1 MKLVF
6 LFSFFLSLLNA
17 SSFRVE
23 NSLITYFGVH
33 YLHKWEGSTSDVKGV
48 VSYDKNID
56 QYECSISVPL
66 STFSSGNDNRD
77 SNMLVY
83 CRAFDFP
90 NINFQSTSIKVNES
104 TLEIE
109 GKIEFAGEEKEIK
122 TNAKLNSLD
131 NNLFAIEGE
140 LDILL
145 SEFKVERP
153 SLLFV
158 EIEDLV
164 KIKYSIQGLS
174 LIHI

>member
-48 VSYDKNID
+48 VNYDKNSG

-122 TNAKLNSLD
+122 TNAKLNRLD
-131 NNLFAIEGE
+131 NNLFAIVGE

-164 KIKYSIQGLS
+164 KIKYSIQGVKNE
-174 LIHI
+174 

>member
-17 SSFRVE
+17 SSFRIE

-33 YLHKWEGSTSDVKGV
+33 YLHKWEGSTSDVNGV
-48 VSYDKNID
+48 VSYNKASE

-83 CRAFDFP
+83 CKAFDFP
-90 NINFQSTSIKVNES
+90 NINFQSTSIKVQEN

-109 GKIEFAGEEKEIK
+109 GRIEFAGKEKEIK
-122 TNAKLNSLD
+122 TSAKLNGLD

-145 SEFKVERP
+145 SEFEVERP

-164 KIKYSIQGLS
+164 KIKYSIKGVQS
-174 LIHI
+174 E

>member
-1 MKLVF
+1 MKLIF

-90 NINFQSTSIKVNES
+90 NINFQSTSIKVNKS

-164 KIKYSIQGLS
+164 RIKYSIQGVKNE
-174 LIHI
+174 

>member
-6 LFSFFLSLLNA
+6 LFSFFLSLLSA

-48 VSYDKNID
+48 VSHNKNID

-164 KIKYSIQGLS
+164 KIKYSIQGVKNE
-174 LIHI
+174 

>member
-17 SSFRVE
+17 SSFRIE
-23 NSLITYFGVH
+23 KSLITYFGVH
-33 YLHKWEGSTSDVKGV
+33 YLHKWEGSTSDVKGI

-83 CRAFDFP
+83 CKAFDFP

-109 GKIEFAGEEKEIK
+109 GKIEFAGEEREIK

-164 KIKYSIQGLS
+164 KIKYSIQGVKNE
-174 LIHI
+174 

>member
-6 LFSFFLSLLNA
+6 LFTLFLSLLNA
-17 SSFRVE
+17 SSFRIE

-33 YLHKWEGSTSDVKGV
+33 YLHKWQGSTSDVNGV
-48 VSYDKNID
+48 VSYDKAID

-83 CRAFDFP
+83 CKAFDFP
-90 NINFQSTSIKVNES
+90 NINFQSTSIKVKGN
-104 TLEIE
+104 TLEID
-109 GKIEFAGEEKEIK
+109 GRIEFAGKEKKIK

-145 SEFKVERP
+145 SEFEVERP

-164 KIKYSIQGLS
+164 KIKY
-174 LIHI
+174 LIKGVKNE

>member
-6 LFSFFLSLLNA
+6 LFSFFLSLSNA

-48 VSYDKNID
+48 VNYDKNSG

-83 CRAFDFP
+83 CKAFDFP

-164 KIKYSIQGLS
+164 KIKYSIQGVKNE
-174 LIHI
+174 

>member
-6 LFSFFLSLLNA
+6 LFSFFISLLNA
-17 SSFRVE
+17 SIFRVE

-104 TLEIE
+104 TLEVE

-164 KIKYSIQGLS
+164 KIKYSIQGVKNE
-174 LIHI
+174 

>member
-66 STFSSGNDNRD
+66 NTFSSGNDNRD

-83 CRAFDFP
+83 CKAFDFP

-164 KIKYSIQGLS
+164 KIKYSIQGVKNE
-174 LIHI
+174 

>member
-1 MKLVF
+1 MKLVI
-6 LFSFFLSLLNA
+6 LFCFFLSLLNA
-17 SSFRVE
+17 SSFRIE

-33 YLHKWEGSTSDVKGV
+33 YLHKWEGSTSDVNGV
-48 VSYDKNID
+48 VSYNKASE

-83 CRAFDFP
+83 CKAFDFP
-90 NINFQSTSIKVNES
+90 NINFQSTSIKVQEN

-109 GKIEFAGEEKEIK
+109 GRIEFAGKEKEIK
-122 TNAKLNSLD
+122 TSAKLNGLD
-131 NNLFAIEGE
+131 NNLFPIEGE

-145 SEFKVERP
+145 SAFEVERP

-164 KIKYSIQGLS
+164 KIKYSIKGVQNE
-174 LIHI
+174 

>member
-6 LFSFFLSLLNA
+6 LFSFFLPLLNA

-66 STFSSGNDNRD
+66 NTFSSGNDNRD

-83 CRAFDFP
+83 CKAFDFP

-164 KIKYSIQGLS
+164 KIKYSIQGVKNE
-174 LIHI
+174 

>member
-17 SSFRVE
+17 SSFRIE

-33 YLHKWEGSTSDVKGV
+33 YLHKWEGSTSDVNGV
-48 VSYDKNID
+48 VNYNKASE

-83 CRAFDFP
+83 CKAFDFP
-90 NINFQSTSIKVNES
+90 NINFQSTSIKVQEN

-109 GKIEFAGEEKEIK
+109 GRVEFAGKEKEIK
-122 TNAKLNSLD
+122 TSAKLNGLD

-145 SEFKVERP
+145 SEFEVERP

-164 KIKYSIQGLS
+164 KIKYSIKGVQNE
-174 LIHI
+174 

>member
-66 STFSSGNDNRD
+66 NTFSSGNDNRD

-83 CRAFDFP
+83 CKAFDFP

-122 TNAKLNSLD
+122 TNAKLNRLD
-131 NNLFAIEGE
+131 NNLFAIVGE

-158 EIEDLV
+158 KIEDLV
-164 KIKYSIQGLS
+164 KIKYSIKGVQNE
-174 LIHI
+174 

>member
-48 VSYDKNID
+48 VNYDKNSG

-104 TLEIE
+104 TLEVE

-164 KIKYSIQGLS
+164 KIKYSIQGVKNE
-174 LIHI
+174 

>member
-83 CRAFDFP
+83 CKAFDFP
-90 NINFQSTSIKVNES
+90 NINFQSTSIKVQEN

-109 GKIEFAGEEKEIK
+109 GRIEFAGKEKEIK
-122 TNAKLNSLD
+122 TSAKLNGLD

-145 SEFKVERP
+145 SEFEVERP

-164 KIKYSIQGLS
+164 KIKYSIKGVQS
-174 LIHI
+174 E

>member
-1 MKLVF
+1 MKLVI

-66 STFSSGNDNRD
+66 NTFSSGNDNRD

-109 GKIEFAGEEKEIK
+109 GKIEFAGEEKEVK

-164 KIKYSIQGLS
+164 KIKYSIKGVQNE
-174 LIHI
+174 

>member
-1 MKLVF
+1 MKLVI

-17 SSFRVE
+17 SSFRIE
-23 NSLITYFGVH
+23 KSLITYFGVH

-48 VSYDKNID
+48 VSYDKNIL

-66 STFSSGNDNRD
+66 NTFSSGNDNRD

-90 NINFQSTSIKVNES
+90 NINFQSTSIKVKGS
-104 TLEIE
+104 ALEIE
-109 GKIEFAGEEKEIK
+109 GKIEFAGEEKDIK

-131 NNLFAIEGE
+131 NNFFAIEGE

-164 KIKYSIQGLS
+164 KIKYSIQGVKNE
-174 LIHI
+174 

>member
-1 MKLVF
+1 
-6 LFSFFLSLLNA
+6 
-17 SSFRVE
+17 
-23 NSLITYFGVH
+23 
-33 YLHKWEGSTSDVKGV
+33 
-48 VSYDKNID
+48 
-56 QYECSISVPL
+56 
-66 STFSSGNDNRD
+66 
-77 SNMLVY
+77 MLVY

-122 TNAKLNSLD
+122 TNAKLNRLD
-131 NNLFAIEGE
+131 NNLFAIVGE

-164 KIKYSIQGLS
+164 KIKYSIQGVKNE
-174 LIHI
+174 

>member
-17 SSFRVE
+17 SSFRIE

-109 GKIEFAGEEKEIK
+109 GKIEFAGEEKEVK

-164 KIKYSIQGLS
+164 KIKYSIQGVKNE
-174 LIHI
+174 

>member
-90 NINFQSTSIKVNES
+90 NINFQSTSIKVSES

-164 KIKYSIQGLS
+164 KIKYSIQGVKNE
-174 LIHI
+174 

>member
-6 LFSFFLSLLNA
+6 LFSFFLSLSNA

-66 STFSSGNDNRD
+66 NTFSSGNDNRD
-77 SNMLVY
+77 SNMLIY
-83 CRAFDFP
+83 CKAFDFP

-164 KIKYSIQGLS
+164 KIKYSIQGV
-174 LIHI
+174 INE

>member
-83 CRAFDFP
+83 CRALDFP

-164 KIKYSIQGLS
+164 RIKYSIQGVKNE
-174 LIHI
+174 

>member
-48 VSYDKNID
+48 VNYDKNSG

-83 CRAFDFP
+83 CKAFDFP

-164 KIKYSIQGLS
+164 KIKYSIQGV
-174 LIHI
+174 INE

>member
-1 MKLVF
+1 MKLVI
-6 LFSFFLSLLNA
+6 LFSFFLSILNA
-17 SSFRVE
+17 SSFRIE

-33 YLHKWEGSTSDVKGV
+33 YLHKWEGSTSDVNGV
-48 VSYDKNID
+48 VSYNKASE

-83 CRAFDFP
+83 CKAFDFP
-90 NINFQSTSIKVNES
+90 NINFQSTSIKVQEN

-109 GKIEFAGEEKEIK
+109 GRIEFAGKEKEIK
-122 TNAKLNSLD
+122 TSAKLNGLD

-145 SEFKVERP
+145 SEFEVERP

-164 KIKYSIQGLS
+164 KIKYSIQGVKNE
-174 LIHI
+174 

>member
-131 NNLFAIEGE
+131 NNLFAVEGE

-164 KIKYSIQGLS
+164 KIKYSIQGVKNE
-174 LIHI
+174 

>member
-6 LFSFFLSLLNA
+6 LFALFLSLLHA
-17 SSFRVE
+17 SSFRIE

-33 YLHKWEGSTSDVKGV
+33 YLHKWQGSTSDVNGV
-48 VSYDKNID
+48 VSYDKASE

-66 STFSSGNDNRD
+66 STFVSGNDNRD

-83 CRAFDFP
+83 CKAFDFP
-90 NINFQSTSIKVNES
+90 NINFQSTSIKVKGN
-104 TLEIE
+104 TLEID
-109 GKIEFAGEEKEIK
+109 GRIEFAGKEKKIK

-145 SEFKVERP
+145 SEFEVERP

-164 KIKYSIQGLS
+164 KIKY
-174 LIHI
+174 LIKGVKNE

>member
-17 SSFRVE
+17 SSFRIE

-90 NINFQSTSIKVNES
+90 NINFQSTSIKVQEN

-109 GKIEFAGEEKEIK
+109 GRIEFAGKEKEIK
-122 TNAKLNSLD
+122 TSAKLNGLD

-145 SEFKVERP
+145 SEFEVERP

-158 EIEDLV
+158 EIEDIV
-164 KIKYSIQGLS
+164 KIKYSIKGVQNE
-174 LIHI
+174 

>member
-66 STFSSGNDNRD
+66 NTFSSGNDNRD

-83 CRAFDFP
+83 CRALDFP

-164 KIKYSIQGLS
+164 KIKYSIQGVKNE
-174 LIHI
+174 

>member
-17 SSFRVE
+17 SSFRIE

-66 STFSSGNDNRD
+66 NTFSSGNDNRD

-83 CRAFDFP
+83 CKAFDFP
-90 NINFQSTSIKVNES
+90 NINFQSSSIKVKGS
-104 TLEIE
+104 ALEIE

-164 KIKYSIQGLS
+164 KIKYSIQGVKNE
-174 LIHI
+174 

>member
-83 CRAFDFP
+83 CKAFDFP

-164 KIKYSIQGLS
+164 KIKYSIKGLQNE
-174 LIHI
+174 

>member
-83 CRAFDFP
+83 CRAFEFP

-164 KIKYSIQGLS
+164 KIKYLIQGVKNE
-174 LIHI
+174 

>member
-1 MKLVF
+1 M
-6 LFSFFLSLLNA
+6 
-17 SSFRVE
+17 
-23 NSLITYFGVH
+23 ITYFGVH

-66 STFSSGNDNRD
+66 NTFSSGNDNRD

-83 CRAFDFP
+83 CKAFDFP

-122 TNAKLNSLD
+122 TNAKLNRLD
-131 NNLFAIEGE
+131 NNLFAIVGE

-164 KIKYSIQGLS
+164 KIKYSIQGVKNE
-174 LIHI
+174 

>member
-1 MKLVF
+1 MKLVL

-131 NNLFAIEGE
+131 NNLFTIEGE

-164 KIKYSIQGLS
+164 KIKYSIQGVKNE
-174 LIHI
+174 

>member
-1 MKLVF
+1 MKLVI

-17 SSFRVE
+17 SSFRIE

-33 YLHKWEGSTSDVKGV
+33 YLHKWEGSTSDVNGV
-48 VSYDKNID
+48 VSYNKASE

-83 CRAFDFP
+83 CKAFDFP
-90 NINFQSTSIKVNES
+90 NINFQSTSIKVQEN

-109 GKIEFAGEEKEIK
+109 GRIEFAGKEKEIK
-122 TNAKLNSLD
+122 TSAKLNGLD

-145 SEFKVERP
+145 SEFEVERP
-153 SLLFV
+153 SLFFV

-164 KIKYSIQGLS
+164 KIKYSIKGVQNE
-174 LIHI
+174 

>member
-1 MKLVF
+1 MKLVI
-6 LFSFFLSLLNA
+6 LFSFFLSLLYA
-17 SSFRVE
+17 SSFRIE

-48 VSYDKNID
+48 VSHNKNID

-83 CRAFDFP
+83 CKAFDFP
-90 NINFQSTSIKVNES
+90 NINFQSTSIKVQEN

-109 GKIEFAGEEKEIK
+109 GRIEFAGKEKEIK
-122 TNAKLNSLD
+122 TSAKLNGHD

-145 SEFKVERP
+145 SEFEVERP

-164 KIKYSIQGLS
+164 KIKYSIKGVQNE
-174 LIHI
+174 

>member
-1 MKLVF
+1 MKLIF
-6 LFSFFLSLLNA
+6 LFFFFLSLLNA
-17 SSFRVE
+17 SSFRIE
-23 NSLITYFGVH
+23 KSLITYFGVH

-56 QYECSISVPL
+56 QYKCSISIPL
-66 STFSSGNDNRD
+66 NTFSSGNDNRD

-90 NINFQSTSIKVNES
+90 NINFQSTSIKVKGS
-104 TLEIE
+104 ALEIE
-109 GKIEFAGEEKEIK
+109 GKIEFAGEEKDIK
-122 TNAKLNSLD
+122 TNAKLNNLD

-164 KIKYSIQGLS
+164 RIKYSIQGVKNE
-174 LIHI
+174 

>member
-1 MKLVF
+1 MKLVI

-17 SSFRVE
+17 SSFRIE

-33 YLHKWEGSTSDVKGV
+33 YLHKWEGSTSDVNGV
-48 VSYDKNID
+48 VSYNKASE

-90 NINFQSTSIKVNES
+90 NINFQSTSIKVQEN

-109 GKIEFAGEEKEIK
+109 GRIEFAGQEKEVK
-122 TNAKLNSLD
+122 TSAKLNSFD
-131 NNLFAIEGE
+131 NNLFSIEGE

-145 SEFKVERP
+145 SEFEVERP
-153 SLLFV
+153 SLLFI

-164 KIKYSIQGLS
+164 KIKYSIKGVQNE
-174 LIHI
+174 